1 MSLVLDSLVLISGG
15 VSGAEYIKIEPP
27 SPLKLP
33 LLKVLH
39 KLQTKSTFVD
49 KDHNFVFLAIKY
61 QFSNN
66 VNHIFL
72 KTPKNGNL

>member
-33 LLKVLH
+33 FLKVLH
-39 KLQTKSTFVD
+39 ELQTKSTFVD
-49 KDHNFVFLAIKY
+49 Y
-61 QFSNN
+61 R
-66 VNHIFL
+66 
-72 KTPKNGNL
+72 

>member
-15 VSGAEYIKIEPP
+15 VSGAEYIKIVPP
-27 SPLKLP
+27 SPLTFKFP
-33 LLKVLH
+33 FLKVLH
-39 KLQTKSTFVD
+39 ELQTKSTFVD

-66 VNHIFL
+66 VNL
-72 KTPKNGNL
+72 